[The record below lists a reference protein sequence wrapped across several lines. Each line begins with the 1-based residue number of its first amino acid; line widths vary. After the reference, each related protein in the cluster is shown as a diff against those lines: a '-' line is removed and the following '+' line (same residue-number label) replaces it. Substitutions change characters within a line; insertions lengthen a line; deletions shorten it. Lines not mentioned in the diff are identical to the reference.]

1 MGTIYPM
8 DDGKHMRFHN
18 FHVDF
23 TTDTRTKTR
32 ERRTDICTRRKDGKI
47 HWFRPS
53 ASGWRTSTDCNYR
66 DWALTRKFAYK
77 PLHRGDFDY
86 QDQLGF
92 YRTEVYLEGDKI
104 PWAAVGCKTRAALVN
119 VLEIEDMKVN
129 NKRWPAS
136 LRCPNR
142 KVKFE
147 WRVGEPACYFTRLN
161 VSQDYRDG
169 STSYVNWQRA
179 PFYCNKLYPGSHWPR
194 PRSQAD
200 TVYRTLIINERRDIM
215 GQ

>member
-1 MGTIYPM
+1 MPLATGHSIAVQLMGTIYPM

-119 VLEIEDMKVN
+119 VLEIEGKPMDEFCFIRSLSMKLPFPERLLR
-129 NKRWPAS
+129 KILS
-136 LRCPNR
+136 L
-142 KVKFE
+142 V
-147 WRVGEPACYFTRLN
+147 
-161 VSQDYRDG
+161 
-169 STSYVNWQRA
+169 
-179 PFYCNKLYPGSHWPR
+179 
-194 PRSQAD
+194 RSNISIPSF
-200 TVYRTLIINERRDIM
+200 LLSIM
-215 GQ
+215 